1 MSPDREKRND
11 FHRYLCDRF
20 GMRGEALY
28 MSVLGF
34 VAISINGGAAY
45 LLKYPLLFPSL
56 APTVFHIFRSP
67 LDAGASPRNTI
78 TGHFVGLI
86 VGFISLA
93 IFGLL
98 NTPSVI
104 QEGATLPHIWAAALS
119 LAVAEGILISFN
131 RPHPP
136 AATTTLLVSL
146 GIFKSFTELLSLAG
160 GILLLTITCWILN
173 RSLGVPVPLWSPRD
187 PSED

>member
-1 MSPDREKRND
+1 MAPNRGGRNNL
-11 FHRYLCDRF
+11 HSYLCNRF

-28 MSVLGF
+28 MGLLGF
-34 VAISINGGAAY
+34 IAISINGGAAY

-78 TGHFVGLI
+78 TGHLVGLT

-104 QEGATLPHIWAAALS
+104 REGVTPSHILAAAFS
-119 LAVAEGILISFN
+119 LAVAEVILISFN

-146 GIFKSFTELLSLAG
+146 GLFKSLSELLSLAG
-160 GILLLTITCWILN
+160 GILLLTVTCWVLN
-173 RSLGVPVPLWSPRD
+173 RSLGVPVPLWSPKD
-187 PSED
+187 QTEN

>member
-1 MSPDREKRND
+1 MAPDGNRLNNL
-11 FHRYLCDRF
+11 HSYLCERF
-20 GMRGEALY
+20 GMPGEALY
-28 MSVLGF
+28 MGVLGF
-34 VAISINGGAAY
+34 IAIFINGGAAY

-67 LDAGASPRNTI
+67 LDKGASPRNTVV
-78 TGHFVGLI
+78 GHFVGLI

-98 NTPSVI
+98 RTPSVI
-104 QEGATLPHIWAAALS
+104 QKGATLPHVWAAALS
-119 LAVAEGILISFN
+119 LALAEAILISCN

-160 GILLLTITCWILN
+160 GILLLTVTCWILN
-173 RSLGVPVPLWSPRD
+173 RSLGVPVPLWAPRD
-187 PSED
+187 RAEN